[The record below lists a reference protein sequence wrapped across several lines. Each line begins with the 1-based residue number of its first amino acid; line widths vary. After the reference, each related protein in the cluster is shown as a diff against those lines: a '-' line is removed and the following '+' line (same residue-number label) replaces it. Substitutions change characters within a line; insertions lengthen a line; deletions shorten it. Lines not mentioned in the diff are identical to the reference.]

1 MRLSVVVLGLQA
13 LKCCCRC
20 CLLLSGQQ
28 EAPVRIFHRKL
39 SGMEAVELIY
49 SACMHAKSV
58 QLCQTLCYPLCSLS
72 GSSVMGFSRQE
83 YWSGLPCPPPR
94 GPGGGLLHLLHWQA
108 GSLPLAPPGK
118 PDLFCPGGELFP
130 SYLFVMFNNVLC

>member
-1 MRLSVVVLGLQA
+1 
-13 LKCCCRC
+13 
-20 CLLLSGQQ
+20 
-28 EAPVRIFHRKL
+28 
-39 SGMEAVELIY
+39 MEAVELIY
-49 SACMHAKSV
+49 SACIHAKSV
-58 QLCQTLCYPLCSLS
+58 QLCQTLCYPLDCSLP
-72 GSSVMGFSRQE
+72 GSSVHGILQARILE
-83 YWSGLPCPPPR
+83 WVACLPPR